1 MVETSAAGAT
11 YRRGW
16 SNLSSRRDARYN
28 GSVIFRWTTTTNH
41 RSVQVNEELLD
52 HCNQNDGRAEPWRM
66 RRLLLNKILTME
78 TLLCLTPRQHEL
90 LTAEQHCQRCS
101 GRPLTTWVTYNA
113 RRARAR
119 FCRGKAILRAAK
131 KTAASCRYPTVPQLD
146 FLLFTHAQVNGF
158 RPNLQINCM

>member
-28 GSVIFRWTTTTNH
+28 GSVIFQWTTTTNH

-78 TLLCLTPRQHEL
+78 TLLCLD
-90 LTAEQHCQRCS
+90 QRRS
-101 GRPLTTWVTYNA
+101 A
-113 RRARAR
+113 RM
-119 FCRGKAILRAAK
+119 KA
-131 KTAASCRYPTVPQLD
+131 KTAWRRVE
-146 FLLFTHAQVNGF
+146 FG
-158 RPNLQINCM
+158 